1 MFYSASAFNQNI
13 AGWNVLR
20 VTTLTGAFE
29 STAHADCYKR
39 GIYSSWGSTLQ
50 AAYPSWGSLSL
61 CTARCAMLDAR
72 ACAHACACTVD
83 GLLCAYLYRK
93 LLATYPRLR
102 WPSVLGV
109 VDVAVTPHIVCTARR
124 RSARRHSARRRS
136 KQPMTT
142 KASLLRS
149 LPASVL
155 RSQYS
160 SQQPP
165 CLRIT
170 IGIGIACRMLCEWQ
184 AGDVANTGSS
194 RRDGPGT
201 GTLETAV

>member
-13 AGWNVLR
+13 AAWNVLR

-72 ACAHACACTVD
+72 ACADACACTVD
-83 GLLCAYLYRK
+83 GLLCAYLYQK

-102 WPSVLGV
+102 WPSVLRV

-124 RSARRHSARRRS
+124 RSARRRSARRRS
-136 KQPMTT
+136 ARRRSARRCSVRRP
-142 KASLLRS
+142 SLQLLLAWVPHS
-149 LPASVL
+149 
-155 RSQYS
+155 
-160 SQQPP
+160 
-165 CLRIT
+165 
-170 IGIGIACRMLCEWQ
+170 
-184 AGDVANTGSS
+184 
-194 RRDGPGT
+194 
-201 GTLETAV
+201 

>member
-1 MFYSASAFNQNI
+1 
-13 AGWNVLR
+13 
-20 VTTLTGAFE
+20 
-29 STAHADCYKR
+29 
-39 GIYSSWGSTLQ
+39 
-50 AAYPSWGSLSL
+50 
-61 CTARCAMLDAR
+61 
-72 ACAHACACTVD
+72 
-83 GLLCAYLYRK
+83 
-93 LLATYPRLR
+93 
-102 WPSVLGV
+102 
-109 VDVAVTPHIVCTARR
+109 
-124 RSARRHSARRRS
+124 
-136 KQPMTT
+136 MTT